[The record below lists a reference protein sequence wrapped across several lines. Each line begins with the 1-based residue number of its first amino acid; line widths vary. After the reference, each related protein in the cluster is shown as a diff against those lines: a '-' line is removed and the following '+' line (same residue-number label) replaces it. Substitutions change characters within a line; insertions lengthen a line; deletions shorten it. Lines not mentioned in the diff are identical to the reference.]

1 MEKERK
7 TKGIATKSDKV
18 IGENLKQI
26 RLAMSLSQERM
37 SELAG
42 VTFQQIQKYET
53 GKNRIAASKL
63 VRISNA
69 LDIDIKVFYDGLIEN
84 EKTQISLKSLSKEQL
99 RLLSLLTD
107 VDDPKVIKTL
117 ISLLQK

>member
-1 MEKERK
+1 MAKERK

-69 LDIDIKVFYDGLIEN
+69 LDIDIKVFYDGLIAN